1 MIPQWT
7 FCFLQ
12 CPKMFL
18 IDNTEHIN
26 LLIEV
31 IKDLENVEQNV
42 CLKTKDGEKFYVNQ
56 VLLSIVFPYLG
67 NILDGYGSESVVF
80 VVPLEMRML
89 RMVLDIKLRGFVN
102 INDQED
108 IWRIIQA
115 FDILGEKI
123 GADQLV
129 KHRALSGDCPIS
141 DIKKNSENLVNIKDE
156 VGDPCED
163 FLDANDLVEEKIKTE
178 DPNIKEK
185 KSA

>member
-1 MIPQWT
+1 
-7 FCFLQ
+7 
-12 CPKMFL
+12 MFL

-56 VLLSIVFPYLG
+56 VLLSIVFTYLG
-67 NILDGYGSESVVF
+67 NILDGNVSGSESFVF
-80 VVPLEMRML
+80 VVPLEMWMMK
-89 RMVLDIKLRGFVN
+89 MVFDIKLRGFVN
-102 INDQED
+102 ISQEED
-108 IWRIIQA
+108 IFRIIQA

-129 KHRALSGDCPIS
+129 KHMGVLSGDCPIS
-141 DIKKNSENLVNIKDE
+141 DIQHFSENFVDMKDE

>member
-1 MIPQWT
+1 MTYTIDFLFNIFVMSDMKLLWVTFVCWSVGRSVGQSVSRSINILT

-12 CPKMFL
+12 RPKMFL

-67 NILDGYGSESVVF
+67 NILDGDGSESVVF

-123 GADQLV
+123 GADQIV
-129 KHRALSGDCPIS
+129 KHRVLSGDCPIS
-141 DIKKNSENLVNIKDE
+141 DIK
-156 VGDPCED
+156 
-163 FLDANDLVEEKIKTE
+163 DLI
-178 DPNIKEK
+178 
-185 KSA
+185 